1 MKWSQAL
8 CTSILV
14 DGLWS
19 QTDGGRLRVD
29 LEGDE
34 IVVRKSGTT
43 LLLAY
48 TKSVEQ
54 PRLVLTR
61 SCIKPTRVS
70 PSVGEFRAQAFQA
83 AVNRARELG
92 WIV

>member
-14 DGLWS
+14 DGT
-19 QTDGGRLRVD
+19 QTDGGHLRVD
-29 LEGDE
+29 LDGDE
-34 IVVRKSGTT
+34 IVVRKPGTT

-48 TKSVEQ
+48 SKSVERQ
-54 PRLVLTR
+54 TLVLTR
-61 SCIKPTRVS
+61 SCIKPTTVS
-70 PSVGEFRAQAFQA
+70 PSVHEFRAQAFHV

-92 WIV
+92 WIA